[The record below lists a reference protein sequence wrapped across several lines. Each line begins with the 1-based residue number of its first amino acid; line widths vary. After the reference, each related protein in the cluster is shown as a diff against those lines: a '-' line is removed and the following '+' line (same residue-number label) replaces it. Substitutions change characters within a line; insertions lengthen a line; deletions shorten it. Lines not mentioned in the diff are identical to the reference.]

1 MVVDP
6 RRVLETAAEARAS
19 CEVLPRAGV
28 PTATPDSGGG
38 SPWTTGQV
46 VRVERGGVVLR
57 LAATVASGADV
68 RVWMTVA
75 GQPWTFEA
83 SVLRT
88 GVPVPDRSQNGVL
101 LGFIDGFRPAETH
114 VGALILEVL
123 PHNGGPVSLVSGA
136 ARVVDLSPT
145 EWTISTPRDFGLV
158 FVAGGE
164 VRLRI
169 GLPDR
174 APMELG
180 ARVEALRPGDGHLL
194 YAFRIATVEDS
205 ERYRGMVAAMRVAL
219 GL

>member
-1 MVVDP
+1 MSVDP
-6 RRVLETAAEARAS
+6 RRILETAAEGRVA
-19 CEVLPRAGV
+19 CEVLPR
-28 PTATPDSGGG
+28 GGA
-38 SPWTTGQV
+38 WTGGQF
-46 VRVERGGVVLR
+46 VRVERGGVVMR
-57 LAATVASGADV
+57 LAASVSSGTDV
-68 RVWMTVA
+68 RIWMTVA

-83 SVLRT
+83 SVLRA
-88 GVPVPDRSQNGVL
+88 GVSVPDRSQNGVL
-101 LGFIDGFRPAETH
+101 LGFIDAFRPADAQSGE
-114 VGALILEVL
+114 LILEVL

-136 ARVVDLSPT
+136 ARVVDLTPT

-158 FVAGGE
+158 FVAQGA

-174 APMELG
+174 APMELA

-205 ERYRGMVAAMRVAL
+205 ERYRALVTGMRLAL

>member
-1 MVVDP
+1 MSVDP
-6 RRVLETAAEARAS
+6 RRVLETAAEGRVA
-19 CEVLPRAGV
+19 CEVLPR
-28 PTATPDSGGG
+28 GGT
-38 SPWTTGQV
+38 WTGGQL

-57 LAATVASGADV
+57 LATSVSSGTDV

-83 SVLRT
+83 SVLRA

-101 LGFIDGFRPAETH
+101 LGFIDAFRPADVH
-114 VGALILEVL
+114 AGALVLEVL

-136 ARVVDLSPT
+136 ARVVDLAPT

-158 FVAGGE
+158 FVAHGE

-174 APMELG
+174 APMELS
-180 ARVEALRPGDGHLL
+180 ARVEALRPGEGHLL
-194 YAFRIATVEDS
+194 YAFRIASVEDS
-205 ERYRGMVAAMRVAL
+205 ERYRALVAGMRQAL